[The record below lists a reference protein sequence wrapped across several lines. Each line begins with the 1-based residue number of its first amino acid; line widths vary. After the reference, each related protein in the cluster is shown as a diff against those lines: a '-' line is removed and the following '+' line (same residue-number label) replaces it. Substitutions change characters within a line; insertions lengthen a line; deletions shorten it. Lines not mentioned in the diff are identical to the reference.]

1 MLERFTDR
9 ARQVVVLAQQEA
21 RALDHDHIGTEHI
34 LLGLIGE
41 GQGVAVMA
49 LTSLEIS
56 LDEIRQEVEAVIG
69 LGTSQRPMTR
79 HIPFTPRAKKVLEL
93 SLREA
98 HLLGADYIG
107 TEHILL
113 GLVREGDGVGA
124 QVLIGAGVDLDRLR
138 QLETA
143 ATGGLRPDL
152 TILLDVPVETGLARK
167 APGDVTRFE
176 AEFDLDFHRRVRGG
190 FLALA
195 SAEPDR
201 FVVVDATR
209 PVEDV
214 TIGVAAAAD
223 RLAAAGE
230 PNGRPTRNP

>member
-41 GQGVAVMA
+41 GQGVAVKA

-69 LGTSQRPMTR
+69 RGTSQRPMTG
-79 HIPFTPRAKKVLEL
+79 HIPFTPQAKKVLEL

-124 QVLIGAGVDLDRLR
+124 QVLIGAGVDLDRARR
-138 QLETA
+138 QVTE
-143 ATGGLRPDL
+143 
-152 TILLDVPVETGLARK
+152 LLHG
-167 APGDVTRFE
+167 
-176 AEFDLDFHRRVRGG
+176 HRE
-190 FLALA
+190 A
-195 SAEPDR
+195 SAAIAP
-201 FVVVDATR
+201 A
-209 PVEDV
+209 P
-214 TIGVAAAAD
+214 AAAAELVG
-223 RLAAAGE
+223 RLTSIV
-230 PNGRPTRNP
+230 TRLDAIERRLRQSAQG

>member
-1 MLERFTDR
+1 M
-9 ARQVVVLAQQEA
+9 
-21 RALDHDHIGTEHI
+21 
-34 LLGLIGE
+34 LGLIGE

-124 QVLIGAGVDLDRLR
+124 QVLIGAGVDLDRARR
-138 QLETA
+138 QVTE
-143 ATGGLRPDL
+143 
-152 TILLDVPVETGLARK
+152 LLHG
-167 APGDVTRFE
+167 
-176 AEFDLDFHRRVRGG
+176 HRE
-190 FLALA
+190 A
-195 SAEPDR
+195 SAAIAP
-201 FVVVDATR
+201 A
-209 PVEDV
+209 P
-214 TIGVAAAAD
+214 AAAAELVG
-223 RLAAAGE
+223 RLTSIV
-230 PNGRPTRNP
+230 TRLDAIERRLRQSAQG